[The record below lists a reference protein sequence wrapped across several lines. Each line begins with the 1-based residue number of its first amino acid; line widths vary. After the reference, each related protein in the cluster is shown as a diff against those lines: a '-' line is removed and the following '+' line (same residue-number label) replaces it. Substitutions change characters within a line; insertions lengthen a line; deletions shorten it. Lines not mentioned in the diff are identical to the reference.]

1 MAGYSA
7 VELGPYGYLP
17 IDVETVTKE
26 LEKNE
31 ISIVAG
37 TIFQDLVSR
46 ENHANV
52 LKAADDICWLITQ
65 LPKLPRYEGQ
75 NFPTPYL
82 VVIDWGHDERDFTS
96 GHPELSLIHI

>member
-1 MAGYSA
+1 MW
-7 VELGPYGYLP
+7 
-17 IDVETVTKE
+17 ETVTEE

-52 LKAADDICWLITQ
+52 LKAADDICWLIHTAAEAAQ
-65 LPKLPRYEGQ
+65 IMRDRIFRRLISSGS
-75 NFPTPYL
+75 TGDMMS
-82 VVIDWGHDERDFTS
+82 VILHPDIRSVQKDSNRHS
-96 GHPELSLIHI
+96 GNS